1 MSRLSIQKLTLLS
14 TTAHLCTTNRLKAFT
29 SVAVLGM
36 SILAGL
42 EKMNPRT
49 LIIVLAIS

>member
-1 MSRLSIQKLTLLS
+1 LI
-14 TTAHLCTTNRLKAFT
+14 RLKAFT

-36 SILAGL
+36 SIAAGL

-49 LIIVLAIS
+49 LVIVLAIS